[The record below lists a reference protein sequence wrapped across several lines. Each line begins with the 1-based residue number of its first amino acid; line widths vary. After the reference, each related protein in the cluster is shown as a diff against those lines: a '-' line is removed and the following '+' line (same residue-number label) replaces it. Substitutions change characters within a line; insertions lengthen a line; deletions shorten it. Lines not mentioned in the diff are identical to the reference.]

1 MSDRTFTLDEA
12 QELLPVLESLLRKA
26 ISGKKQL
33 EAFEEEMNAIK
44 AQIFLSGGMLIDP
57 NKMGPRIVARDGVLQ
72 QVQDAIAEI
81 DAIGVQ
87 VKDLD
92 TGLLDFPWVNDPEVL
107 LCWRLGEKRITHWH
121 NTTEGFRGRK
131 PIDERIRN
139 AKRDVM

>member
-57 NKMGPRIVARDGVLQ
+57 SKMGPRIVARDGVLQ